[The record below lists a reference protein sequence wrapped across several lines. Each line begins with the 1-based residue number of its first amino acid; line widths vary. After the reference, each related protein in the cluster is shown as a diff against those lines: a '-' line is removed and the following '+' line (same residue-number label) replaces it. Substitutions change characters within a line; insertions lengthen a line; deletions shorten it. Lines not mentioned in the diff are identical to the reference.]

1 MLQGIA
7 FYLLAAVAVLGGL
20 MVVTAKNPVH
30 SVLWLILTF
39 FSSAGLFVLL
49 GAEFL
54 AMLLV
59 VVYVGAVAVLF
70 LFVVMM
76 LDVDFV
82 RLREGYAR
90 YLPLAAIVAGILLAE
105 MIMISLAVVSGGA
118 AADAAGPVAATP
130 DMSNVEAIGRVL
142 YTDYVYIFQAA
153 GIVLLIAMIGAIV
166 LTLRHKP
173 NIKRQKPHDQVTRDR
188 NTAVEVKGAVTGA
201 GVTPEDLV

>member
-7 FYLLAAVAVLGGL
+7 FYLLATVAVVSGL
-20 MVVTAKNPVH
+20 LVVTARNPVH
-30 SVLWLILTF
+30 SVLWLILSF
-39 FSSAGLFVLL
+39 FSAAGLFVLL

-90 YLPLAAIVAGILLAE
+90 YLPLAAIVAGVLLAE
-105 MIMISLAVVSGGA
+105 MIMVSITVVQGGA
-118 AADAAGPVAATP
+118 AKAALAPAVAGPDAT
-130 DMSNVEAIGRVL
+130 NIEAIGRVL
-142 YTDYVYIFQAA
+142 YTDYVYFFQAA

-173 NIKRQKPHDQVTRDR
+173 NIRRQDPSSQVNRDR
-188 NTAVEVKGAVTGA
+188 TKSVEVKAAPTGQ
-201 GVTPEDLV
+201 GVTPEELL

>member
-7 FYLLAAVAVLGGL
+7 FYLMAATAVLSGL
-20 MVVTAKNPVH
+20 LVVTARNPVH
-30 SVLWLILTF
+30 SVLWLILAF

-82 RLREGYAR
+82 RLREGYAT

-105 MIMISLAVVSGGA
+105 MIMISIVVVQGGA
-118 AADAAGPVAATP
+118 AADAVAPMAATP
-130 DMSNVEAIGRVL
+130 DASNVETIGRVL
-142 YTDYVYIFQAA
+142 YTDYIYFFQAA

-166 LTLRHKP
+166 LTLR
-173 NIKRQKPHDQVTRDR
+173 KRTSVRRQDPGAQTNRDR
-188 NTAVEVKGAVTGA
+188 KTSVEIKGVVTGV
-201 GVTPEDLV
+201 GVTGEELR

>member
-1 MLQGIA
+1 VIASIA
-7 FYLLAAVAVLGGL
+7 FYLMATATVIAALL
-20 MVVTAKNPVH
+20 VVTARNPVH
-30 SVLWLILTF
+30 SVLWLILSF
-39 FSSAGLFVLL
+39 FSAAGLFVLM

-90 YLPLAAIVAGILLAE
+90 YLPLAAIVAGVLLAE
-105 MIMISLAVVSGGA
+105 MIMITLAVVQGGV
-118 AADAAGPVAATP
+118 AADATVPAVATADLT
-130 DMSNVEAIGRVL
+130 NIEAIGRVL
-142 YTDYVYIFQAA
+142 YTDYVYFFQAA
-153 GIVLLIAMIGAIV
+153 GIVLLVAMIGAIT

-173 NIKRQKPHDQVTRDR
+173 GIKRQNIAIQVGRD
-188 NTAVEVKGAVTGA
+188 AGKAMEVKSLPTGQ
-201 GVTPEDLV
+201 GVSPEELS

>member
-1 MLQGIA
+1 MLQGLA
-7 FYLLAAVAVLGGL
+7 FYLMAATAVVSGL
-20 MVVTAKNPVH
+20 LVVTARNPVH
-30 SVLWLILTF
+30 SVLWLILAF
-39 FSSAGLFVLL
+39 FSSAGLFVLM

-90 YLPLAAIVAGILLAE
+90 YLPLGGIIAGILLAE
-105 MIMISLAVVSGGA
+105 MIMVSLAVVQGGA
-118 AADAAGPVAATP
+118 ARDTTGPAVATADA
-130 DMSNVEAIGRVL
+130 SNVEAIGRVL
-142 YTDYVYIFQAA
+142 YTDYVYFFQAA

-173 NIKRQKPHDQVTRDR
+173 GIKRQDVSRQVGRD
-188 NTAVEVKGAVTGA
+188 AKKAMEVKSVQTGV
-201 GVTPEDLV
+201 GVTPEELR

>member
-7 FYLLAAVAVLGGL
+7 FYLLAAVAVAGGL
-20 MVVTAKNPVH
+20 LVVTARNPVH

-76 LDVDFV
+76 LDVAFV

-90 YLPLAAIVAGILLAE
+90 YLPLAAIVAGVLLAE
-105 MIMISLAVVSGGA
+105 MIMISLVVVQGGA
-118 AADAAGPVAATP
+118 ASDSVAPVVATADMTNA
-130 DMSNVEAIGRVL
+130 EAIGRVL

-173 NIKRQKPHDQVTRDR
+173 NIKRQKIAGQVGRDR
-188 NTAVEVKGAVTGA
+188 NKAMEVKSVPTGA

>member
-7 FYLLAAVAVLGGL
+7 FYLLATVAVVSGL
-20 MVVTAKNPVH
+20 LVVTARNPVH
-30 SVLWLILTF
+30 SVLFLILAF

-82 RLREGYAR
+82 RLREGFAK
-90 YLPLAAIVAGILLAE
+90 YLPIAVIIAGILLFE
-105 MIMISLAVVSGGA
+105 MILISAAVIAGGA
-118 AADAAGPVAATP
+118 AADVTTPMAATP
-130 DMSNVEAIGRVL
+130 EASNIETIGRVL
-142 YTDYVYIFQAA
+142 YTDYIYFFQAA

-173 NIKRQKPHDQVTRDR
+173 GVRRQNIHVQVNRDAK
-188 NTAVEVKGAVTGA
+188 TAIEIKSAQTGA
-201 GVTPEDLV
+201 GVTSEDLI

>member
-1 MLQGIA
+1 MLLQGLA
-7 FYLLAAVAVLGGL
+7 FYLLAAVAVASGLG
-20 MVVTAKNPVH
+20 V
-30 SVLWLILTF
+30 VLWLILAF

-90 YLPLAAIVAGILLAE
+90 YLPLAAIVAGVLLAE
-105 MIMISLAVVSGGA
+105 MIMISLVVVNGGA
-118 AADAAGPVAATP
+118 AADATGPAVAAS
-130 DMSNVEAIGRVL
+130 DASNVEMIGRVL

-173 NIKRQKPHDQVTRDR
+173 NVKRQDVGRQVGRDAK
-188 NTAVEVKGAVTGA
+188 TAMEAKSVTTGA
-201 GVTPEDLV
+201 GLNPEDLV

>member
-7 FYLLAAVAVLGGL
+7 FYLMAATAVLSGL
-20 MVVTAKNPVH
+20 LVVTARNPVH
-30 SVLWLILTF
+30 SVLWLILAF

-82 RLREGYAR
+82 RLREGYAT

-105 MIMISLAVVSGGA
+105 MIMISIVVVQGGA
-118 AADAAGPVAATP
+118 AADAVAPSAATP
-130 DMSNVEAIGRVL
+130 DASNVEVIGRVL
-142 YTDYVYIFQAA
+142 YTDYIYFFQAA

-166 LTLRHKP
+166 LTLR
-173 NIKRQKPHDQVTRDR
+173 KRTSVRRQDPGAQTNRDR
-188 NTAVEVKGAVTGA
+188 KTSVEIKGVVTGV
-201 GVTPEDLV
+201 GVTGEELR

>member
-1 MLQGIA
+1 MLQGLA
-7 FYLLAAVAVLGGL
+7 FYLLAATAVVSGL
-20 MVVTAKNPVH
+20 LVVTARNPVH
-30 SVLWLILTF
+30 SVLFLILAF

-90 YLPLAAIVAGILLAE
+90 YLPLGGIIAGVLLIE
-105 MIMISLAVVSGGA
+105 MIMVSVAVVQGGA
-118 AADAAGPVAATP
+118 ARDAVAPAVATP
-130 DMSNVEAIGRVL
+130 DMTNVEAIGRVL
-142 YTDYVYIFQAA
+142 YTDYVYFFQAA
-153 GIVLLIAMIGAIV
+153 GIVLLIAMIGAIT

-173 NIKRQKPHDQVTRDR
+173 NIKRQNPGDQVNRDR
-188 NTAVEVKGAVTGA
+188 RTSVEIKPAATGA
-201 GVTPEDLV
+201 GVTPEELI